1 MIKKLVYYVW
11 AFLTPFLF
19 CFAAAVLD
27 DAWLLVLAGAAV
39 PLVLYAVPCR
49 KQECVWGVF
58 LLFVSL
64 LPQNVCLFRWLLP
77 RFGWLSSLV
86 LVMMAI
92 SYEELLGTLL
102 IHLMFPV
109 QEPIKGG
116 NE

>member
-11 AFLTPFLF
+11 VFLTPFLF

-27 DAWLLVLAGAAV
+27 DIWLLVLAGVAA
-39 PLVLYAVPCR
+39 PLVLYALPCR

-64 LPQNVCLFRWLLP
+64 LPQNVCLFQWLRPCCGWLL
-77 RFGWLSSLV
+77 SLV
-86 LVMMAI
+86 LVMVAI
-92 SYEELLGTLL
+92 SYQLLFGTLL
-102 IHLMFPV
+102 IHLVFPV
-109 QEPIKGG
+109 QKPIKGG